1 MTQPTKAG
9 NAAPRRRSNWA
20 RDALVLLC
28 TSLGAVAFGAG
39 LRIQFGVTLILSIV
53 GALAIHFALLTTHLI
68 MRRSRAISA
77 LEEQVNVLREE
88 FLRLKDPPPPA
99 MARSRALFGRRD
111 TGQQRAA
118 SSPPFDSMAATNLG
132 PAAPATMATA
142 APSGGDTRPAG
153 PVVERSKLVVDPSV
167 QPAVAYVQ
175 PNHQFEPRKEASVT
189 EVDAPRTPFIPALAK
204 PVLAPSTELG
214 PGVPTNTVDPFAFRP
229 SPTEALMQPQNE
241 AAKSAHQLSKDKGSY
256 ASSVMRSEFVTSST
270 SPAADVNL
278 KRVQGMIKKLA
289 DEYGGPSSTQ
299 SFPTQPWPSGPGD
312 AESPINGS
320 LGALGSISETTQ
332 SNSKGLKRL
341 LRADTA
347 AAESVANPPPLADSA
362 DGSAE
367 GFSMVTNSAIQAQ
380 IVEAIEAERID
391 VYLHPIHAL
400 PDRKPRHF
408 QIGVW
413 LRGTDG
419 RVFDDGEVQVCA
431 RESGLLPRIDAT
443 KLLGAARVAQRL
455 RARGRPGEV
464 FSALAGESL
473 ADAEFRNACATEFGN
488 GRNADL
494 ILGFAQSDVRTF
506 ATRHLET
513 LASMAQIGFRF
524 ALEEVTDLDM
534 DFEGLTRQGFA
545 FVKLDARTFLEGMPM
560 GEQVIPPADLCRHL
574 ANLGLTLIVGRID
587 DEWALARIL
596 GFGVLFGQGALFGA
610 PKLVRA
616 DVLDQA
622 RTAA

>member
-9 NAAPRRRSNWA
+9 NAAPRPSYWA

-28 TSLGAVAFGAG
+28 TLLGAAAFGAG
-39 LRIQFGVTLILSIV
+39 LHIQFGVSLILSTV

-68 MRRSRAISA
+68 MRRSRTISA
-77 LEEQVNVLREE
+77 LEEQVSVLREE
-88 FLRLKDPPPPA
+88 FLRLKGPPPPPK
-99 MARSRALFGRRD
+99 ARSGPLFGRRD
-111 TGQQRAA
+111 TRQQRAP
-118 SSPPFDSMAATNLG
+118 SSRPFDSNSPTSPG
-132 PAAPATMATA
+132 PAESATA
-142 APSGGDTRPAG
+142 ASAAPRRGDNRPAG
-153 PVVERSKLVVDPSV
+153 PAVERANHVNDPSTHNA
-167 QPAVAYVQ
+167 PAHVQ
-175 PNHQFEPRKEASVT
+175 PNHQFEPRKEALLT
-189 EVDAPRTPFIPALAK
+189 DANAPRPPFIPALAK
-204 PVLAPSTELG
+204 SLLAPSAEFG
-214 PGVPTNTVDPFAFRP
+214 PTDTVDPFAFRP
-229 SPTEALMQPQNE
+229 SPREALMQPQAE
-241 AAKSAHQLSKDKGSY
+241 AAKPAHLEPSDRGSH
-256 ASSVMRSEFVTSST
+256 ASSVTQSEVVPLSA
-270 SPAADVNL
+270 SPDADVNL
-278 KRVQGMIKKLA
+278 MKVQGMIKKLA

-299 SFPTQPWPSGPGD
+299 TFPTKPGPS
-312 AESPINGS
+312 ESVDTENQIIGS
-320 LGALGSISETTQ
+320 LGALGSLTGTTQ
-332 SNSKGLKRL
+332 SNSKGLERL
-341 LRADTA
+341 LRADTV
-347 AAESVANPPPLADSA
+347 AAESVANPPPLAGRG
-362 DGSAE
+362 DGPEA
-367 GFSMVTNSAIQAQ
+367 GFSMATNSAIQAQ

-413 LRGTDG
+413 LRGADG
-419 RVFDDGEVQVCA
+419 RVFDDGEVEACA
-431 RESGLLPRIDAT
+431 RDAGLLPRIDAT
-443 KLLGAARVAQRL
+443 KLLSAARVAQRL

-473 ADAEFRNACATEFGN
+473 ADTEFRNACATEFGN

-494 ILGFAQSDVRTF
+494 ILGFAQSDVRIF
-506 ATRHLET
+506 ATRHLES

-534 DFEGLTRQGFA
+534 DFEDLTKQGFT

-610 PKLVRA
+610 PKPVRA

>member
-9 NAAPRRRSNWA
+9 NAARRPSYWA

-28 TSLGAVAFGAG
+28 TLLGAAAFGAG
-39 LRIQFGVTLILSIV
+39 LHIQFGASLILSAV

-68 MRRSRAISA
+68 MRRGRTIGA

-88 FLRLKDPPPPA
+88 FLRLKGPPPPN
-99 MARSRALFGRRD
+99 ARSGPLFGRRD
-111 TGQQRAA
+111 TRHER
-118 SSPPFDSMAATNLG
+118 SPLSRPFDSKGPKSGPAESAKVAAAAPRRGDNR
-132 PAAPATMATA
+132 PAAPA
-142 APSGGDTRPAG
+142 
-153 PVVERSKLVVDPSV
+153 VERANHVDDPSIHNAAAQV
-167 QPAVAYVQ
+167 QPD
-175 PNHQFEPRKEASVT
+175 HQFEPRKEALLT
-189 EVDAPRTPFIPALAK
+189 EANAPPPPFIPVLAK
-204 PVLAPSTELG
+204 SLLSPSAEFG
-214 PGVPTNTVDPFAFRP
+214 PSVPTDTVDPFAFRP
-229 SPTEALMQPQNE
+229 SPREALMQPQAE
-241 AAKSAHQLSKDKGSY
+241 AAKPAQLGPKDKGSQ
-256 ASSVMRSEFVTSST
+256 ASSVARSEFVPLSA
-270 SPAADVNL
+270 SPDADVNL
-278 KRVQGMIKKLA
+278 MRVQGMIKKLA

-299 SFPTQPWPSGPGD
+299 TFPTKPGPSEPVD
-312 AESPINGS
+312 TENQIKGS
-320 LGALGSISETTQ
+320 LGALGSLTGTTQ
-332 SNSKGLKRL
+332 SSSKGLERL

-347 AAESVANPPPLADSA
+347 TAEIVASPPPLADRG
-362 DGSAE
+362 DGTEVA
-367 GFSMVTNSAIQAQ
+367 FSMETNSAIQAQ

-391 VYLHPIHAL
+391 VYLHPIHGL
-400 PDRKPRHF
+400 PDRRPRHF

-413 LRGTDG
+413 LRGADG
-419 RVFDDGEVQVCA
+419 RMFDDGEVEACA
-431 RESGLLPRIDAT
+431 REAGLLPRIDAT
-443 KLLGAARVAQRL
+443 KLLSAARVAQRL

-473 ADAEFRNACATEFGN
+473 ADSEFRNACATEFGN
-488 GRNADL
+488 GRSADL
-494 ILGFAQSDVRTF
+494 ILGFAQRDVRTF
-506 ATRHLET
+506 ATRHLES

-534 DFEGLTRQGFA
+534 DFEDLTKKGFA

-560 GEQVIPPADLCRHL
+560 GDQAIPPADLCRHL

-610 PKLVRA
+610 PKPVRA